1 MFKKGFNYYFDIG
14 YILFLFLHFI
24 FFLPYVLMLLPAE
37 FGIDTYIDGIMPEDI
52 YGFYIFLFMRNDLD
66 VYFTLIS
73 IWFLY
78 VISDRFVQSRK
89 KNTVYNP
96 SDNINT

>member
-1 MFKKGFNYYFDIG
+1 
-14 YILFLFLHFI
+14 
-24 FFLPYVLMLLPAE
+24 MLLPAE

-66 VYFTLIS
+66 VYFAITS

-78 VISDRFVQSRK
+78 VISDRFIQSRK
-89 KNTVYNP
+89 KKQYNP
-96 SDNINT
+96 SDNINP